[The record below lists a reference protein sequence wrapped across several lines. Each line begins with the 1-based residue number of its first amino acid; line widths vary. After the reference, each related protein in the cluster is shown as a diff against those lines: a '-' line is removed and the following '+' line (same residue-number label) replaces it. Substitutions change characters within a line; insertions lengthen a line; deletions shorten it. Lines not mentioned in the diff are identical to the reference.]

1 MEALGS
7 PINEY
12 EIKPPLIT
20 SLGLMP
26 KNCGVHTTISAIF
39 PVCNDPTYS
48 EIPWVIAGLI
58 VIFARYLLTR
68 TLSLPFVSPLNLPVI
83 FFILSAV
90 CQALMVTSPTLPIA
104 WLSDEYILSAP
115 ISCNTSSAAIV
126 SALILDSAKA
136 TSSGIDGF
144 K

>member
-20 SLGLMP
+20 SLGLLP

-39 PVCNDPTYS
+39 PGINEPTYS

-58 VIFARYLLTR
+58 VILARYLLTR
-68 TLSLPFVSPLNLPVI
+68 ALSLPVVSSFNFPDI

-90 CQALMVTSPTLPIA
+90 CQALVVTSPTLPMA
-104 WLSDEYILSAP
+104 
-115 ISCNTSSAAIV
+115 
-126 SALILDSAKA
+126 
-136 TSSGIDGF
+136 
-144 K
+144 